1 MRISLLTI
9 GSRGD
14 TQPYL
19 ALALALKARG
29 HQPRLCAP
37 SNFAAL
43 ARGLEVDFVPVPWD
57 TRQALEEDGLR
68 RLLLHGD
75 VVGFFRRIN
84 RRAWDLR
91 EGLWR
96 AWETACDGAQ
106 ALIPGTTIEDAVLLL
121 GRARGIPVLL
131 NELMPFAPRPD
142 FGPVALGRRNLGPL
156 NTPLHWAGRQVWW
169 RINRHGA
176 AALADRLGLARPWGP
191 PSLAALRQ
199 GAPLLGA
206 YSPSLLPPPTG
217 WDPARRPV
225 TGAWRL
231 PRAAAQALP
240 GDHLDAGF
248 AAWLED
254 GPPPLFLGFGS
265 MPAAGGQDL
274 VELAGDLAEALDLR
288 VVLGA
293 GWSDVDAANC
303 DLPENVA
310 IAGDCDYGWLFEHCC
325 GVVHHGGAGTSHTAA
340 ASGLPQV
347 VCPFFADQP
356 FWAQTLAKAGVATAL
371 PFDRVE
377 AGALAEAVAQ
387 SLEHCADPAA
397 ALAAQIASEPGA
409 AAAAEH
415 VERWLGA

>member
-29 HQPRLCAP
+29 HQARLCAP
-37 SNFAAL
+37 SNFAGL
-43 ARGLEVDFVPVPWD
+43 AQGLGVDFVPLPWD

-68 RLLLHGD
+68 RRLLHGD
-75 VVGFFRRIN
+75 VVGFFRRVN
-84 RRAWDLR
+84 QRAWERR
-91 EGLWR
+91 EALWQ
-96 AWETACDGAQ
+96 AWETACDGAE

-131 NELMPFAPRPD
+131 NELMPFAPRRD
-142 FGPVALGRRNLGPL
+142 FAPLALGRRDLGPL
-156 NTPLHWAGRQVWW
+156 NAPLHWLGRQVWW
-169 RINRHGA
+169 GINRRGA
-176 AALADRLGLARPWGP
+176 VALAQRLGQPEPWGP
-191 PSLAALRQ
+191 PALAALRR

-206 YSPSLLPPPTG
+206 YSPTLLPPPPG
-217 WDPARRPV
+217 WDPRLRPV

-231 PRAAAQALP
+231 PREAAQALP
-240 GDHLDAGF
+240 GDHQDPGF

-254 GPPPLFLGFGS
+254 GPPPLFMGFGS
-265 MPAAGGQDL
+265 MPAAGAGDL

-310 IAGDCDYGWLFEHCC
+310 IAGDCDHAWLFERCC

-340 ASGLPQV
+340 AGGLPQV

-356 FWAQTLAKAGVATAL
+356 FWAGTLAKAGVATVL
-371 PFDRVE
+371 PFQRLE
-377 AGALAEAVAQ
+377 LEALAEAVAE
-387 SLEHCADPAA
+387 SLECCAEPAGD
-397 ALAAQIASEPGA
+397 LAARMQAEPGA

-415 VERWLGA
+415 VERLLGA

>member
-1 MRISLLTI
+1 MRISLLTV

-37 SNFAAL
+37 SNFAGL
-43 ARGLEVDFVPVPWD
+43 AQGLGVDFVALPWD

-68 RLLLHGD
+68 ALLLQGD

-84 RRAWDLR
+84 QRVWDQR

-96 AWETACDGAQ
+96 AWDEACEGAQ
-106 ALIPGTTIEDAVLLL
+106 ALIPGTTIEDAVLLM
-121 GRARGIPVLL
+121 GRARGVPVLL
-131 NELMPFAPRPD
+131 NELMPFAPRAD
-142 FGPVALGRRNLGPL
+142 FAPLALGRHNLGPL
-156 NTPLHWAGRQVWW
+156 NFPLHWAGRQVWW
-169 RINRHGA
+169 QINRRA
-176 AALADRLGLARPWGP
+176 TAALAARLGLPAPWAP
-191 PSLAALRQ
+191 PALAALHG

-206 YSPSLLPPPTG
+206 YSPNLLPPPAS
-217 WDPARRPV
+217 WDPRLRPV

-231 PRAAAQALP
+231 PREAAQALA
-240 GDHLDAGF
+240 GDHQDPGF

-254 GPPPLFLGFGS
+254 GPPPLFMGFGS
-265 MPAAGGQDL
+265 MPAADGGDL

-293 GWSDVDAANC
+293 GWSEVDAANC

-310 IAGDCDYGWLFEHCC
+310 IAGDCDHGWLFERCC
-325 GVVHHGGAGTSHTAA
+325 AVVHHGGAGTSHSAL

-356 FWAQTLAKAGVATAL
+356 FWAQTLAKAGVATVL
-371 PFDRVE
+371 PYQRLE
-377 AGALAEAVAQ
+377 AGALAVAVAE
-387 SLEHCADPAA
+387 SLERCGDAA
-397 ALAAQIASEPGA
+397 TDLGSRVQAEPGA

-415 VERWLGA
+415 VERLLRA

>member
-19 ALALALKARG
+19 ALALALNARG
-29 HQPRLCAP
+29 HQARLCAP
-37 SNFAAL
+37 SNFAGL
-43 ARGLEVDFVPVPWD
+43 AQGLGVDFVPVPWD
-57 TRQALEEDGLR
+57 TRQALEEDALR
-68 RLLLHGD
+68 ERLLHGD

-84 RRAWDLR
+84 QRVWGQREALWQAWDK
-91 EGLWR
+91 
-96 AWETACDGAQ
+96 ACDGAQ

-142 FGPVALGRRNLGPL
+142 LGPVALGRRDFGPL

-169 RINRHGA
+169 QINRRGA
-176 AALADRLGLARPWGP
+176 TALARRLGLPSPMGP

-206 YSPSLLPPPTG
+206 YSPSLLPPPPH
-217 WDPARRPV
+217 WDPLRRPV

-231 PRAAAQALP
+231 PREAAQSLP
-240 GDHLDAGF
+240 GDHLDPGF

-265 MPAAGGQDL
+265 MPAAAGGDL

-310 IAGDCDYGWLFEHCC
+310 IAGDCDYAWLFERCC
-325 GVVHHGGAGTSHTAA
+325 AVVHHGGAGTSHTAA

-356 FWAQTLAKAGVATAL
+356 FWAQALAKAGVATVL
-371 PFDRVE
+371 PFQRLE
-377 AGALAEAVAQ
+377 ADALADAVAQ
-387 SLEHCADPAA
+387 SLGHCAEAA
-397 ALAAQIASEPGA
+397 ADLGARMAAEPGA
-409 AAAAEH
+409 AAAAAH
-415 VERWLGA
+415 VERLLQA

>member
-29 HQPRLCAP
+29 HEALLCAP
-37 SNFAAL
+37 SNFADM
-43 ARGLEVDFVPVPWD
+43 ARGLGVDFVPVPWD

-68 RLLLHGD
+68 RQLLRGD

-84 RRAWDLR
+84 Q
-91 EGLWR
+91 R
-96 AWETACDGAQ
+96 AWEKREALWQAWNDACENAQ
-106 ALIPGTTIEDAVLLL
+106 ALIPGTTIEEAVLLL
-121 GRARGIPVLL
+121 GRAHGLPVLL
-131 NELMPFAPRPD
+131 NELMPFAPRAD
-142 FGPVALGRRNLGPL
+142 FAPVALGRRNFGPL
-156 NTPLHWAGRQVWW
+156 NGTLHWFGRQAWW
-169 RINRHGA
+169 RINRRGA
-176 AALADRLGLARPWGP
+176 AALAQRLGLPVPWLSP
-191 PSLAALRQ
+191 ALDALRR

-206 YSPSLLPPPTG
+206 YSPSLLPAPSA
-217 WDPARRPV
+217 WDPQRRPV

-231 PRAAAQALP
+231 PREAAQSLP
-240 GDHLDAGF
+240 GDHHDSGF
-248 AAWLED
+248 AAWLDD

-265 MPAAGGQDL
+265 MPAASGGDL

-293 GWSDVDAANC
+293 GWSEVDAANC

-310 IAGDCDYGWLFEHCC
+310 IAGDCDYSWLFERCC

-356 FWAQTLAKAGVATAL
+356 FWAQSLAKAGVATVL
-371 PFDRVE
+371 PFPLVDANSLALAVARSLDGCADA
-377 AGALAEAVAQ
+377 AGALAGRI
-387 SLEHCADPAA
+387 AA
-397 ALAAQIASEPGA
+397 EPGVDA
-409 AAAAEH
+409 AAAH
-415 VERWLGA
+415 VERLLKV